1 MDFKD
6 YYKVLGVARDSSE
19 KDIKS
24 AYRKLARQYHP
35 DVNPGDSKAEK
46 RFQDINEA
54 YEVLSDSENRQ
65 KYDQLGANWN
75 RTGPTGGGRG
85 GPRVNINMED
95 LLGGGMPGGGPGGS
109 GFSSFFD
116 RFFGGTPR
124 GGGGAPSPESTAPIE
139 VLLDLAECYSG
150 TTRQIDVRQE
160 SVCMMCRGQGVAG
173 NGLCPQCQG
182 AGRQITSRKVE
193 VKIPAG
199 VTQGSRVKAAGH
211 MISVKV
217 KSSSQYDLSGRD
229 VTLKL
234 GLNLYDAI
242 LGGEAH
248 VEAPNGQQFG
258 LKIPPETQNGKQF
271 RLSGKGLPAT
281 GSKAAGDLYVKVE
294 VVLPTKL
301 SDSERELFG
310 QLAGIRNA
318 I

>member
-1 MDFKD
+1 MCI
-6 YYKVLGVARDSSE
+6 RD
-19 KDIKS
+19 
-24 AYRKLARQYHP
+24 R
-35 DVNPGDSKAEK
+35 
-46 RFQDINEA
+46 
-54 YEVLSDSENRQ
+54 
-65 KYDQLGANWN
+65 
-75 RTGPTGGGRG
+75 
-85 GPRVNINMED
+85 
-95 LLGGGMPGGGPGGS
+95 
-109 GFSSFFD
+109 
-116 RFFGGTPR
+116 
-124 GGGGAPSPESTAPIE
+124 
-139 VLLDLAECYSG
+139 
-150 TTRQIDVRQE
+150 
-160 SVCMMCRGQGVAG
+160 GVAG

-182 AGRQITSRKVE
+182 AGRTVSNRKVE

-248 VEAPNGQQFG
+248 VEAPNGQQFN

-271 RLSGKGLPAT
+271 RLTGKGLPAT
-281 GSKAAGDLYVKVE
+281 GSKPAGDLYVKVE

-301 SDSERELFG
+301 SDSERQLFG